1 MRARSGMRLRCW
13 RKIPRCATG
22 IIKSALAKLKKLMTM
37 GAEKA
42 TTDRVDVDPRRVLGL
57 WVSAAIAHSGQPL
70 HVLAAQINGAKPG
83 PQGYLDVW
91 PQKST
96 WLKRRAGPNP
106 LTVIELHQMEQ
117 LQEITGYAITDEAR
131 EACRAC
137 QTKLSYAELVAHLQ
151 RVLLQRGFAPTTVE
165 QELSVLIELVG
176 QLGSLSDP
184 ERQQMVLRRRL
195 GVGAGGVMTYVELGR
210 RFGVSSTRI
219 HQIEQQGLRKMRWL
233 ARHIPIACLHA
244 LSAELAHGE
253 VRGTDVIEASL
264 RHRLGS
270 VPLDAALRIGAFLS
284 VMADDEDNIQG

>member
-1 MRARSGMRLRCW
+1 
-13 RKIPRCATG
+13 
-22 IIKSALAKLKKLMTM
+22 MTM

-91 PQKST
+91 PQKSP
-96 WLKRRAGPNP
+96 WLKRRAGPSP

-117 LQEITGYAITDEAR
+117 IQEITGFAITDEAR
-131 EACRAC
+131 AASRAC
-137 QTKLSYAELVAHLQ
+137 QTKPSDAELVAHLQ

-184 ERQQMVLRRRL
+184 AREQMVLRRRL
-195 GVGAGGVMTYVELGR
+195 GVGAGGVMTYAELGGL
-210 RFGVSSTRI
+210 FGISSTRI
-219 HQIEQQGLRKMRWL
+219 HQIEQKGFRKMRWL

-244 LSAELAHGE
+244 LSAELAHCE
-253 VRGTDVIEASL
+253 VRGTDAIEASL
-264 RHRLGS
+264 HLRLGS
-270 VPLDAALRIGAFLS
+270 VPLNAALRIGAFLS
-284 VMADDEDNIQG
+284 VMADAEDNMQG